1 MLKKIQILVCV
12 ITFLMY
18 PAMVISQD
26 IQEGQVNNQVNLT
39 EEEQTDEEKAT
50 EEEND
55 TEEEAYYEEEPS
67 ESDTEIIVIPDSGV
81 KRTADSQLK
90 GTGLIFMPYAEGGA
104 FPAAQQ
110 YEGYSITEAVTILSE
125 EDNSS
130 SEEEGGEDNE

>member
-1 MLKKIQILVCV
+1 MFKKIQVLLCV
-12 ITFLMY
+12 VTFLMY

-26 IQEGQVNNQVNLT
+26 IQGQVNNQVNMT
-39 EEEQTDEEKAT
+39 EEEQADEEKAT

-81 KRTADSQLK
+81 KRTADGQLK
-90 GTGLIFMPYAEGGA
+90 GTGLIFMPYAEGDA
-104 FPAAQQ
+104 FPAAQRD
-110 YEGYSITEAVTILSE
+110 EAYSITETVTILPE
-125 EDNSS
+125 ENNGS